1 MMDDDE
7 GCLMMVLVKVM
18 AMAMVMVTPADD
30 GDGDGDGDGDD
41 GDGHGDGDDSGH
53 CRLKHFLGHGLRKL
67 WAVVVPIQLDSRAA
81 RRPGP
86 WAATQLRGS
95 RGPLDVLVHSLQ
107 TRLPA
112 QRSTAC
118 FVLRLGA

>member
-1 MMDDDE
+1 MVRLMMMMMMMDDDE

-67 WAVVVPIQLDSRAA
+67 WAVVVPIQLDSRLASRYQLEQDAA
-81 RRPGP
+81 YYCPCSRIKNTVEELRRA
-86 WAATQLRGS
+86 WTEY
-95 RGPLDVLVHSLQ
+95 
-107 TRLPA
+107 
-112 QRSTAC
+112 
-118 FVLRLGA
+118 